1 MYFVLGT
8 VLPIYWS
15 CHLQSNQCNW
25 KNTGSNEPSCF
36 LFFVCLCIMFVCAE
50 KSILFPQPKK
60 HLLWIVYWVPY
71 KSVAAVTEV
80 TIKVTP
86 WGSLFIFFFSLSW
99 RPSSAHFLSLAT
111 SAAVSSCQQENQ
123 SFVNTTGQLHDVI
136 GKLRAGALWNPH
148 IPFASPLW
156 TMTEAGFLWA
166 PTGLPSYVCFWIF
179 FFFTCAENVIGEAD
193 SNPSFLCKDRQ
204 DENSIQTSNG
214 KQKINFEQIQDSCM
228 WEGPNV
234 QIRAC
239 ATILNQTS
247 VSKKYGSVLACLLC
261 SVSNVFVCLCVFLC
275 VLAEGMRGISSEQGG
290 HTELFI
296 LHCPKGCKWL

>member
-1 MYFVLGT
+1 MMLLESSEQEHSEIHT
-8 VLPIYWS
+8 SPLLPPSGPWLRLASYG
-15 CHLQSNQCNW
+15 HPQ
-25 KNTGSNEPSCF
+25 GS
-36 LFFVCLCIMFVCAE
+36 LLMFV
-50 KSILFPQPKK
+50 F
-60 HLLWIVYWVPY
+60 
-71 KSVAAVTEV
+71 
-80 TIKVTP
+80 
-86 WGSLFIFFFSLSW
+86 G
-99 RPSSAHFLSLAT
+99 
-111 SAAVSSCQQENQ
+111 
-123 SFVNTTGQLHDVI
+123 
-136 GKLRAGALWNPH
+136 
-148 IPFASPLW
+148 
-156 TMTEAGFLWA
+156 
-166 PTGLPSYVCFWIF
+166 F

-247 VSKKYGSVLACLLC
+247 ASKKYGSVLACLLC